1 MSEGRPASLP
11 SPAAAL
17 GDGIPRIVIVI
28 VAVYAAVQLLADI
41 ASLKIGVVFGLAVDM
56 GTFIYPVTFTLRDL
70 AHKVL
75 GRRNARVLI
84 VSAAFIN
91 LAAVLYL
98 IGSARVPS
106 DEGWGLGAEYAA
118 IFTPIWRIV
127 ISSIT
132 AQIVSQLVNT
142 EVYHWFLSRVTRRHQ
157 WLRSLISNTA
167 SIPLDNL
174 IFVLGAFAWAMPW
187 GTVWDIFLFNL
198 AVKYVVMC
206 FSIPLIYLTRYDMD

>member
-1 MSEGRPASLP
+1 MSSDSSRARAVGAV
-11 SPAAAL
+11 
-17 GDGIPRIVIVI
+17 PRVVIVVI
-28 VAVYAAVQLLADI
+28 AVYAATQLLADM

-84 VSAAFIN
+84 VSAALIN
-91 LAAVLYL
+91 LLAVLYL
-98 IGSARVPS
+98 IGTAAAPS

-127 ISSIT
+127 IFSII

-142 EVYHWFLSRVTRRHQ
+142 EIYHWFVTRITRRYQ
-157 WLRSLISNTA
+157 WLRVLISNTA
-167 SIPLDNL
+167 GIPIDNL
-174 IFVLGAFAWAMPW
+174 IFVIGAFGWAMPW
-187 GTVWDIFLFNL
+187 RSVWEIFLFNL
-198 AVKYVVMC
+198 IIKYVVML
-206 FSIPLIYLTRYDMD
+206 FSIPLIYTTRYDVK

>member
-1 MSEGRPASLP
+1 MSQDRSVPPAS
-11 SPAAAL
+11 PAPAL

-75 GRRNARVLI
+75 GRKNARVLI

-91 LAAVLYL
+91 LASVLYL
-98 IGSARVPS
+98 IGTARVPS

-127 ISSIT
+127 ISSIV

-142 EVYHWFLSRVTRRHQ
+142 EVYHWFLSRITRRHQ
-157 WLRSLISNTA
+157 WLRSLVSNTV

-174 IFVLGAFAWAMPW
+174 IFVLGAFGWAMPW

-198 AVKYVVMC
+198 IVKYVVMC
-206 FSIPLIYLTRYDMD
+206 FSIPLIYLTRYDLD

>member
-1 MSEGRPASLP
+1 
-11 SPAAAL
+11 L

-84 VSAAFIN
+84 VSAACIN

-98 IGSARVPS
+98 IASARVPS
-106 DEGWGLGAEYAA
+106 DAGWGLGAEYAA

-127 ISSIT
+127 ISSII